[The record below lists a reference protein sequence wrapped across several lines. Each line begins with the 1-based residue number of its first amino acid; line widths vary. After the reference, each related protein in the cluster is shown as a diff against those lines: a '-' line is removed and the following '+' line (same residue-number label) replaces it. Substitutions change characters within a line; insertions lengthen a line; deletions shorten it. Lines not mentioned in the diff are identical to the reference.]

1 MPPTHSYAH
10 DVGFGRHHADLE
22 GREHP
27 AEMRDLD
34 MAPGT
39 GVEVA
44 GTDEASG
51 YRIVAWKD
59 QSGTA
64 RHTAVEPSFF
74 DAHFTPLNGS
84 TL

>member
-1 MPPTHSYAH
+1 MTATHVYAH
-10 DVGFGRHHADLE
+10 DKGFGRHHADLE

-39 GVEVA
+39 EAELA

-51 YRIVAWKD
+51 YRIVAWAD
-59 QSGTA
+59 QSGTP
-64 RHTAVEPSFF
+64 RQTSVEPGFF
-74 DAHFTPLNGS
+74 AAHFTALDGS